1 MKTRYLG
8 TSAIAALALGV
19 SACGGGGGTTRRP
32 APLPSPKPSPSPS
45 PSPTPTPSPTPSPT
59 PTPTATNYNTPEY
72 QRSTYSVVS
81 NAIAAYNEGYTGRG
95 VKIGIIDSGINPD
108 LSEFSGR
115 IDNSS
120 ADVAGNRGVS
130 DEGGHGTAVS
140 AVAAAARNDSS
151 TMGVAFNATI
161 VSMRTD
167 KPGSCATE
175 DGCEFYDPDIAAGID
190 AARVAGVKVINLSL
204 GGSEPGT
211 ELLDSMRRAVEAGIV
226 LVIAAGNDGESPKGG
241 NPDPFALLPAQ
252 TFDGSVII
260 AGSVGVDSAGGIDTN
275 VISDFSNRA
284 GTGAAWYLA
293 ALGHRD
299 RAPDQTGT
307 QYLWSGTSF
316 SAPTI
321 SGAVALLAQAFPNLS
336 GQQIVEIL
344 FSSADDLGAAG
355 IDSVYGNGRLDIGAA
370 MQPIGTTSLAGTES
384 AVSTYDN
391 GTLPAVSGD
400 AGTKGSF
407 GAIVLDGYS
416 RAYALNLAKTL
427 RQAPQP
433 ARLSPALQASLRGFT
448 VGAGPVSVAM
458 TLRQSHDLRR
468 GFALERLGVGP
479 EDARRSHL
487 IAGQAIARLD
497 PDTAVALGFG
507 ESAKAIEQ
515 RLTDAETGA
524 FLIARDGGMES
535 GFQSD
540 GRTSFAVR
548 RNLGPVNLTVSGET
562 GAVWEQG
569 ERSDLSPTYRLGSV
583 SVDRSFGSLR
593 TSLGVSRLD
602 ERETVL
608 GARMA
613 NALGGGG
620 STTTFLDLSAR
631 RDLGDGFSAGIAAR
645 HGWTSFAGGDF
656 QTSAVSVDLLK
667 SGLFSRSDRFGLRV
681 AQPLRVASG
690 GFGMML
696 PTGYDYATGAAS
708 NGWTTLSLTPSGREV
723 DAELSYG
730 SSLFGGSGWLDTNLF
745 ARKDPGHVADSAND
759 YGAAIRFTLGF

>member
-1 MKTRYLG
+1 M
-8 TSAIAALALGV
+8 
-19 SACGGGGGTTRRP
+19 
-32 APLPSPKPSPSPS
+32 
-45 PSPTPTPSPTPSPT
+45 
-59 PTPTATNYNTPEY
+59 
-72 QRSTYSVVS
+72 S